1 MGIEPLLIMLIVFML
16 LAALVAVEARDL
28 LSSVIAVGAAGF
40 ALSVID
46 LLVGAPDL
54 AITQVV
60 VEVIALVLLIRAV
73 LTRRDTSVTAS
84 GDVLRTGAALLGA
97 GVILAVVF
105 FAVGGVEAEGTIPPL
120 GRPVLTHAKD
130 DPVPPG
136 VSRQY
141 LGDPDQLEQVEKGV
155 LAENEAEHLG
165 AAKETGAA
173 NAVMAVLLDYRAYD
187 TLGEA
192 TIIFVSVLGAY
203 AVLRRVGRRPNG
215 TSLTGRQRPAR
226 LGRKESPPL

>member
-1 MGIEPLLIMLIVFML
+1 MGIEPLLITLIAFML

-40 ALSVID
+40 ALSVVD

-60 VEVIALVLLIRAV
+60 VEVIALVLLIRAI

-84 GDVLRTGAALLGA
+84 QDILRTGVVLLGA
-97 GVILAVVF
+97 GIILAIVF
-105 FAVGGVEAEGTIPPL
+105 FAVGGIQSKGTIPPL
-120 GRPVLTHAKD
+120 GRPVLTHEND

-141 LGDPDQLEQVEKGV
+141 LGDPRQLEQVEKGA
-155 LAENEAEHLG
+155 LAKNDANDLG
-165 AAKETGAA
+165 AAAETGAA
-173 NAVMAVLLDYRAYD
+173 NAVTAVLLDYRAYD

-192 TIIFVSVLGAY
+192 TVIFVSILGAY
-203 AVLRRVGRRPNG
+203 AILRRVGRI
-215 TSLTGRQRPAR
+215 RQ
-226 LGRKESPPL
+226 GHGGKDGGQS